1 MSVLKKYINSCERII
16 LTSEELRMS
25 LNLHKPSPVLSLEMF
40 KGVTFDIKRS
50 VIAGAVVLFLV
61 YILANGASFF
71 TGKPIL
77 EMFES
82 IPYLSKMLGLTGLAA
97 TLDYRFTDN
106 HVEAN
111 GSAQNSP
118 GLNATGLADSA
129 ANPLRDEAP
138 PTMATPYTEQP
149 C

>member
-1 MSVLKKYINSCERII
+1 
-16 LTSEELRMS
+16 
-25 LNLHKPSPVLSLEMF
+25 MF
-40 KGVTFDIKRS
+40 KGITFDIKRS
-50 VIAGAVVLFLV
+50 VIAGAVILFLV
-61 YILANGASFF
+61 YILANGAAFL
-71 TGKPIL
+71 TGKPLI

-82 IPYLSKMLGLTGLAA
+82 IPYLSGLLGLTGLASK
-97 TLDYRFTDN
+97 LDYRFTDN

-138 PTMATPYTEQP
+138 PTIATPYTEQP

>member
-1 MSVLKKYINSCERII
+1 MNHDDYII

-40 KGVTFDIKRS
+40 KGVSFDIKRS
-50 VIAGAVVLFLV
+50 VIAGAVILFIV
-61 YILANGASFF
+61 YLLANGASFF

-97 TLDYRFTDN
+97 TLDYRFTNN

-138 PTMATPYTEQP
+138 PTIATPYTEQP

>member
-1 MSVLKKYINSCERII
+1 
-16 LTSEELRMS
+16 
-25 LNLHKPSPVLSLEMF
+25 MF
-40 KGVTFDIKRS
+40 KGVSFDIKRS
-50 VIAGAVVLFLV
+50 VIAGAVILFLV
-61 YILANGASFF
+61 YLLAHGAAFF
-71 TGKPIL
+71 TGKPLI

-82 IPYLSKMLGLTGLAA
+82 VPYLSGLLGLTGLAA
-97 TLDYRFTDN
+97 TLDHRFTNN

-138 PTMATPYTEQP
+138 PTIATPYTEQP

>member
-1 MSVLKKYINSCERII
+1 
-16 LTSEELRMS
+16 
-25 LNLHKPSPVLSLEMF
+25 LSLEMF